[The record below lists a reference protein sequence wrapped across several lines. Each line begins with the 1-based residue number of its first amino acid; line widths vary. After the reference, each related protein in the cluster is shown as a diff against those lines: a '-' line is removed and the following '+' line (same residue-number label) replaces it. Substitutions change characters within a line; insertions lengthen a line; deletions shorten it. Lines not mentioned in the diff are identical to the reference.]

1 MPIAKLPLIELLS
14 SRSTAAFYDVVKPI
28 ERLDHG
34 EPTPRLVD
42 QVRSWERKQVDVVQ
56 VRSRVA
62 NPLRGKD
69 LSLRAAAKDDP
80 QQVVLADR
88 QRSADLA
95 DAEHRVADA
104 QGCGMSGF
112 EALGQDSHHLPH

>member
-56 VRSRVA
+56 TLSGRQPTPRQGSVPPRRKMIRNRSYSLTASVA
-62 NPLRGKD
+62 PTSPTPSTASPMR
-69 LSLRAAAKDDP
+69 RAA
-80 QQVVLADR
+80 V
-88 QRSADLA
+88 
-95 DAEHRVADA
+95 
-104 QGCGMSGF
+104 
-112 EALGQDSHHLPH
+112 